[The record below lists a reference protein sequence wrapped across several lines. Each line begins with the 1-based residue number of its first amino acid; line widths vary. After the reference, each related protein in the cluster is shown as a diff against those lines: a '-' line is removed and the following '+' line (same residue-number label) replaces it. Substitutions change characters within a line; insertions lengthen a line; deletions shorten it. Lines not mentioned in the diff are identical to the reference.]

1 MANDPERN
9 EENPSPPENPGSRG
23 NSTPNDTR
31 VIPADAIEKV
41 PFMTSFSQKVFIA
54 VFTLILI
61 AIAVTFYDA
70 GSRENSAA
78 QATFSVAAQ
87 PIINSVAE
95 STGLRTSYG
104 YPAFTLNAKTK
115 EADIFAEFLH
125 GPLPPEKASL
135 FGMTACARLARA
147 YVVKGYMPRHL
158 TVHVY
163 SRQENGPR
171 RYYGKA
177 VFNGNLDDL
186 VWEGAPEH
194 I

>member
-54 VFTLILI
+54 VLI

-135 FGMTACARLARA
+135 FGMRKACQSLCGQGLHAAPFDSSCLFPPGKWPQALLWQGRIQ
-147 YVVKGYMPRHL
+147 
-158 TVHVY
+158 
-163 SRQENGPR
+163 RQS
-171 RYYGKA
+171 
-177 VFNGNLDDL
+177 
-186 VWEGAPEH
+186 
-194 I
+194 

>member
-1 MANDPERN
+1 M
-9 EENPSPPENPGSRG
+9 
-23 NSTPNDTR
+23 
-31 VIPADAIEKV
+31 
-41 PFMTSFSQKVFIA
+41 
-54 VFTLILI
+54 
-61 AIAVTFYDA
+61 
-70 GSRENSAA
+70 
-78 QATFSVAAQ
+78 
-87 PIINSVAE
+87 AE

>member
-9 EENPSPPENPGSRG
+9 EENPSPPETPGSRE

-31 VIPADAIEKV
+31 VIPADSIEKV